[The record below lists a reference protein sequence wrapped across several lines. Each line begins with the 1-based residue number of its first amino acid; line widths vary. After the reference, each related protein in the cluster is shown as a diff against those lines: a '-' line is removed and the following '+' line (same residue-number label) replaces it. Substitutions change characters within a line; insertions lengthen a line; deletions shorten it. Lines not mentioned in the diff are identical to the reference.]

1 MKDSLAYYEEIV
13 DAVVD
18 VLQHEPED
26 LIDNIEAFGEAM
38 TRALNETIYSMTI
51 YRDDCWDI
59 VKATGYDVF
68 ATHGNFGR
76 PDSIDEA
83 ASSALWDLCYDGD
96 YDFQREVSER
106 TKLPLPT
113 FNI

>member
-18 VLQHEPED
+18 ALKHEPKD
-26 LIDNIEAFGEAM
+26 LIDNIEAFGDKLAE
-38 TRALNETIYSMTI
+38 ALNETIYTMTI

-59 VKATGYDVF
+59 VKATDYDVF
-68 ATHGNFGR
+68 STHGDFGR

-83 ASSALWDLCYDGD
+83 ASSALWDLCYEGD
-96 YDFQREVSER
+96 YDFQHEVFER
-106 TKLPLPT
+106 VKLPSPA